1 VLRFDLAPAFRAFT
15 IGDVG
20 WERELQLLERA
31 IQRVNAEY
39 DAFLYGAASKPPTGS
54 RKTVDEMLRRL
65 TAGDIESAAERY
77 RLATLQG
84 RYTALCERWERL
96 QSEKEAG
103 RRPGVYGGFAR
114 DSKHIAVPPASPPPH
129 NSPNAAY
136 RSSVSARKA
145 PVERDLFDRY
155 VAAKKARGEEMAGYD
170 FNRFVEGLD
179 RERAK
184 LKERFGDVAVEFDV
198 TDRDG
203 RVRLVARKKNP

>member
-1 VLRFDLAPAFRAFT
+1 
-15 IGDVG
+15 VG

-39 DAFLYGAASKPPTGS
+39 DAFLYGAASKPPTAS
-54 RKTVDEMLRRL
+54 RKVVDEMLRRL
-65 TAGDIESAAERY
+65 TGAEAESAADRY
-77 RLATLQG
+77 RLTTLQG
-84 RYTALCERWERL
+84 RYAALCERWERL

-114 DSKHIAVPPASPPPH
+114 ESRQAAVPPPAAPSP
-129 NSPNAAY
+129 SRKAPNAAQAG
-136 RSSVSARKA
+136 SVSAGKTSPA
-145 PVERDLFDRY
+145 ERELFNKY

-170 FNRFVEGLD
+170 LDRFVEGLN

-203 RVRLVARKKNP
+203 RVRLVARKKSP